1 MCGVYPPL
9 PVSIAAVTVF
19 ILSKDTFN
27 IYVIQMMKSISDLQ
41 DGGASAKE
49 KRRPAKVSSSVGS
62 SSSSKPKKKIKINV
76 EVKKENNKNK
86 STPAK
91 KAKKG
96 NYYFN
101 SVTVLTRC
109 QGTKTTFILY
119 GLCVCFFRRREYVN
133 SMPSP
138 SLSINRD

>member
-1 MCGVYPPL
+1 MYQLYRIIMMGLVMFCVWRIS
-9 PVSIAAVTVF
+9 VSIAAVTVF

-76 EVKKENNKNK
+76 EVKKENNKNFK
-86 STPAK
+86 
-91 KAKKG
+91 
-96 NYYFN
+96 NLF
-101 SVTVLTRC
+101 
-109 QGTKTTFILY
+109 
-119 GLCVCFFRRREYVN
+119 
-133 SMPSP
+133 
-138 SLSINRD
+138 